1 MGQLVP
7 ENVIRKLDNLG
18 RITLPKGLRD
28 RMYLSNDNDEL
39 EIFTAVIDGRQCI
52 CLASPVNE
60 LTKLL
65 AAAEVFAECG
75 VDLPQEMKNKLENL
89 KNGNNN

>member
-7 ENVIRKLDNLG
+7 ENCTKKIDSLG

-39 EIFTAVIDGRQCI
+39 EIFTANIDGRSCI
-52 CLASPVNE
+52 CLASPVNQ

-65 AAAEVFAECG
+65 AAAEIFAECG
-75 VDLPQEMKNKLENL
+75 VELPGEFKKKLEEL
-89 KNGNNN
+89 KGNGN

>member
-1 MGQLVP
+1 MGNLIP
-7 ENVIRKLDNLG
+7 ENVTKKIDSLG

-39 EIFTAVIDGRQCI
+39 EIFTAVIDGRPCI
-52 CLASPVNE
+52 CLASPVDMT
-60 LTKLL
+60 TKLL

-75 VDLPQEMKNKLENL
+75 VELPHEMKEYIENL
-89 KNGNNN
+89 KRKE